1 MCKKEK
7 KSYTNKITIKNF
19 SSPLFFQVFS
29 FSTIY
34 IILISL
40 WISYIFLQCT
50 VCLQYKDP
58 FNKEITISLSS
69 SWNSLTFS
77 VSEDRRGQQHFFG
90 ALTSFR
96 TPSFFCPTHTHT
108 HTFCLYDR
116 RLVVDEG
123 WKNIHIVSWWFASFP
138 GFHGVRGHVGGTG
151 WSASLVFLRK
161 NRPDATNGS
170 STKEKTAFVT
180 L

>member
-1 MCKKEK
+1 M
-7 KSYTNKITIKNF
+7 
-19 SSPLFFQVFS
+19 FS

-108 HTFCLYDR
+108 HFVCMIEGLLLTKDERTSTLSHDDLPLSQDSMVYVGTWAGLDGQLAWFSSERTGLMPLMGAPQR
-116 RLVVDEG
+116 RKL
-123 WKNIHIVSWWFASFP
+123 
-138 GFHGVRGHVGGTG
+138 
-151 WSASLVFLRK
+151 LLLRY
-161 NRPDATNGS
+161 S
-170 STKEKTAFVT
+170 
-180 L
+180 